1 MNLQAFQEAVAARLR
16 DIPLLAA
23 NLGLKDGQTL
33 GAFRPLT
40 TADVEAILRLCV

>member
-1 MNLQAFQEAVAARLR
+1 MPLTFAELGAKAE

-23 NLGLKDGQTL
+23 NLGLRDGQTL
-33 GAFRPLT
+33 GSFRPLT